1 MQGAAGEFWCGNITH
16 TEGQWGMLVWEHH
29 PCRGAMGSAGVG
41 APPMQGNRGVLP
53 SPQRHI
59 KPPLIRKHNAYA
71 RVTSSFVRPETS
83 KPSGDLLGGLNMKNV
98 RMK

>member
-1 MQGAAGEFWCGNITH
+1 
-16 TEGQWGMLVWEHH
+16 MLAQEHH
-29 PCRGAMGSAGVG
+29 PCRGAARECWRGSITHAEG
-41 APPMQGNRGVLP
+41 QWGVLP

-59 KPPLIRKHNAYA
+59 KPLLIRKHNAYA

-98 RMK
+98 GMK